1 MKLRE
6 TRYMPKKR
14 RNPLLKAM
22 TAVLVIFVLAM
33 WLNKERFGLELSD
46 MFIASGIALGVL
58 SLTMINR
65 NKEKEVDLSDK
76 QVLEMRDKIGKDE
89 YSTSSMFYSDKD
101 E

>member
-33 WLNKERFGLELSD
+33 WLNMERFGLELSD

-89 YSTSSMFYSDKD
+89 YSTSSMFYDDKD

>member
-33 WLNKERFGLELSD
+33 WLNMERFGLELSD

-89 YSTSSMFYSDKD
+89 YSTSLMFYDDKD

>member
-22 TAVLVIFVLAM
+22 TAVLVIFVLVM
-33 WLNKERFGLELSD
+33 WLNMERFGLELSD

-89 YSTSSMFYSDKD
+89 YSTSSMFYDDKD

>member
-33 WLNKERFGLELSD
+33 WLNMERFGLELSD